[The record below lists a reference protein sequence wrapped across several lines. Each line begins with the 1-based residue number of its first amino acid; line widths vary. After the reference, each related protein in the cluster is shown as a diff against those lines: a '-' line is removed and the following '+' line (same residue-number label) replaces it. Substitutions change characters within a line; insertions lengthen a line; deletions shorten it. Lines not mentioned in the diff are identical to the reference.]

1 MPGNGR
7 FGVEV
12 DSFSGRV
19 AERGD
24 FHDIMLAQRAKVNT
38 TFGRDPSPHL
48 GMLMRSDDAD
58 TAREAG
64 CLFRANVR
72 SKRGS
77 R

>member
-24 FHDIMLAQRAKVNT
+24 FHDSMLAQRANVDA

-64 CLFRANVR
+64 RLFWDNGRR
-72 SKRGS
+72 R
-77 R
+77 